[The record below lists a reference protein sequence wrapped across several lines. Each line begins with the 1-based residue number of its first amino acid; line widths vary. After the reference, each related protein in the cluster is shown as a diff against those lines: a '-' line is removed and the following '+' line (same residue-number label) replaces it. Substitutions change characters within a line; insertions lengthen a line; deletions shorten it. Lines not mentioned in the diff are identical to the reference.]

1 MSSAAP
7 RSSPLAA
14 RRPLDDV
21 DRAARHVDLPA
32 NSRITPLDAP
42 GLNGRERPERGEER
56 GECDEGERHP
66 RAISRL
72 RPEAVKAPDQ
82 PARP

>member
-1 MSSAAP
+1 MNEQRRAAL
-7 RSSPLAA
+7 LAA